1 VTRADA
7 EAECKRLAVESPDRH
22 THRWVPV
29 EEAEDDWRVAKIGL
43 APTDEE
49 TGTEIRADEK
59 PPTPDDPRTSGVR
72 DIRPW
77 GV

>member
-1 VTRADA
+1 
-7 EAECKRLAVESPDRH
+7 
-22 THRWVPV
+22 
-29 EEAEDDWRVAKIGL
+29 VAKIGL
-43 APTDEE
+43 APPDEE
-49 TGTEIRADEK
+49 VTGTEIRADEK